1 MIRRYGRAK
10 RGHRLVAAV
19 PHGHWKTTTFVGA
32 LRCDGL
38 TAPLTIDGAINGE
51 LFLAYVEQVLVS
63 TLKRVSAGRYRHHG
77 QPASPQN
84 CRRSRSN
91 RGGRCK
97 AAVHSALQPRSEPN
111 RVGVL
116 QAQIITA
123 SQSNPD
129 RGCVVEGSGGPMR
142 QLQSQRVR
150 QLLPPRRL
158 FPVSPPGPCR
168 APRWKKMLVRRA
180 GRSDLD
186 RDRVRPNT
194 LWWLQTP
201 SVSPARAA

>member
-51 LFLAYVEQVLVS
+51 LFLAYVEQVLVP
-63 TLKRVSAGRYRHHG
+63 TLKRGDIVIMDNL
-77 QPASPQN
+77 PAH
-84 CRRSRSN
+84 
-91 RGGRCK
+91 K
-97 AAVHSALQPRSEPN
+97 IAAVREAIEAAGAKLLFIPPYSPDLNPIELAFSKLKSLLRAKAIRTVDALLKALGE
-111 RVGVL
+111 
-116 QAQIITA
+116 
-123 SQSNPD
+123 
-129 RGCVVEGSGGPMR
+129 R